1 MECEGKL
8 YLVTY
13 LPSHLIIQS
22 FTPTDLHDSSKSSE
36 DPREAHSLVRPHV
49 HNLRQQMPLVP
60 KYRFVNNLIRVRP
73 GSSSSNCSR
82 QPSPLCVFKWMLR
95 MGTHVCIREYLSVY
109 MRMHVNTCACCINTH
124 ACLQYTCMSA
134 LVSFARSVCCVHS
147 RARICTYRHLYC
159 SHMRR
164 DIVQPKIHVST

>member
-22 FTPTDLHDSSKSSE
+22 FTPTDPNDSSKSSE
-36 DPREAHSLVRPHV
+36 NPREAHSLVRPHV

-60 KYRFVNNLIRVRP
+60 KYQFVNNLIRVRP

-82 QPSPLCVFKWMLR
+82 QPPPLCVFKWMLR
-95 MGTHVCIREYLSVY
+95 MGTHVCIHAYLSVY

-124 ACLQYTCMSA
+124 ACLPLFHLPVVYAVYIRVHASAHTVTCIA
-134 LVSFARSVCCVHS
+134 VTCAV
-147 RARICTYRHLYC
+147 I
-159 SHMRR
+159 
-164 DIVQPKIHVST
+164 